1 MKTQLKLSNYVKPTP
16 MPEAFCGDI
25 SGFDEQTGLWEID
38 HCFFAQVAVSLFV
51 KPEEG
56 DKVSFILLDA
66 KTYIIQQ
73 ILVRNIYSSSIT
85 FQTDKN
91 VCWVA
96 PNVSIQVQDELELV
110 ALNKVSM
117 LGENIVCSAQAS
129 LIQQAEN
136 LIMQATQLSATA
148 DGVMNLTGKQQMLI
162 AEEDFRIDGNRINMG

>member
-73 ILVRNIYSSSIT
+73 YWFVI
-85 FQTDKN
+85 F
-91 VCWVA
+91 
-96 PNVSIQVQDELELV
+96 
-110 ALNKVSM
+110 
-117 LGENIVCSAQAS
+117 IVLPLHFK
-129 LIQQAEN
+129 LIR
-136 LIMQATQLSATA
+136 MFV
-148 DGVMNLTGKQQMLI
+148 G
-162 AEEDFRIDGNRINMG
+162 